1 MFRPETLGPAEGCS
15 GCGQGGVTGRPSAFP
30 GHLLPQAG
38 RQQSTGTGA
47 QVRAPPLQRGHL
59 GSSLPLSTHVGMQAT
74 PPPSCTPV
82 FGVGSEQ
89 GCRLLP
95 PARVEHPFQSDADD
109 VPLPHPPPQG
119 EGQGPRILP
128 GNRRLVPKHSKF
140 LLLPAGPEARLG
152 RGAGRGPRC
161 PPARPRAREAGYA
174 LRGRGAGA
182 PGRPFWGERKARCG
196 RPHGSVGPESRPRTR
211 GPQRPGGGAG
221 GRLPRLSQRKGAPWG
236 AGRPAG
242 PRFLPRSRP
251 LGSGAG
257 DEGRDRRGG
266 GWRGAGGRPPPRGLS
281 FLLRVW
287 QEPDPTPPGLPRRR
301 LSLPP
306 TPRPPRVRIPPAAS
320 RSDGGRPLPRR
331 LSPAPARGRPGSRP
345 PGARRELGFP
355 EPGVCAGRLWRGG
368 GKGAGSA
375 PCPRHPASRAPL
387 ALPVSARGRGAG
399 AGGPRAEPPRAGR
412 GRVYVSGA
420 RAGRRPPAAEAG
432 TAAAAR
438 TGPERAL
445 GPRPGD
451 GQPDGDRAS
460 HFLRSAPR
468 RRLSAGGKAPL
479 PPGLCPFPGLRRGP
493 RSCPPHPSDPNPG
506 PESLQ
511 GDAPPGPRF
520 PPPATPTPSVAWP
533 KSWGRCQGP
542 G

>member
-1 MFRPETLGPAEGCS
+1 METTGQGLGRSPERVLFRPETLGPAEGCS

-257 DEGRDRRGG
+257 DEGRDRRGWGLEG
-266 GWRGAGGRPPPRGLS
+266 GGGTTPAPRPQFPITRLAGTRPDAPGAAPPPAFTSPHSPPASRPNSTRSLALRRGAAPPPPPLPRPREGPPRVPAAGGAEGAGVPGAGRVRGSAVAGRGEGRRQCPLSPPPR
-281 FLLRVW
+281 V
-287 QEPDPTPPGLPRRR
+287 
-301 LSLPP
+301 
-306 TPRPPRVRIPPAAS
+306 
-320 RSDGGRPLPRR
+320 
-331 LSPAPARGRPGSRP
+331 
-345 PGARRELGFP
+345 PGAVSPSGLCSGE
-355 EPGVCAGRLWRGG
+355 RGWSWG
-368 GKGAGSA
+368 
-375 PCPRHPASRAPL
+375 
-387 ALPVSARGRGAG
+387 
-399 AGGPRAEPPRAGR
+399 
-412 GRVYVSGA
+412 
-420 RAGRRPPAAEAG
+420 
-432 TAAAAR
+432 
-438 TGPERAL
+438 
-445 GPRPGD
+445 
-451 GQPDGDRAS
+451 
-460 HFLRSAPR
+460 APR
-468 RRLSAGGKAPL
+468 RAPAGGTRTCLRVRSPSWPAAP
-479 PPGLCPFPGLRRGP
+479 GGGGGNCSRG
-493 RSCPPHPSDPNPG
+493 RDG
-506 PESLQ
+506 
-511 GDAPPGPRF
+511 A
-520 PPPATPTPSVAWP
+520 
-533 KSWGRCQGP
+533 
-542 G
+542 